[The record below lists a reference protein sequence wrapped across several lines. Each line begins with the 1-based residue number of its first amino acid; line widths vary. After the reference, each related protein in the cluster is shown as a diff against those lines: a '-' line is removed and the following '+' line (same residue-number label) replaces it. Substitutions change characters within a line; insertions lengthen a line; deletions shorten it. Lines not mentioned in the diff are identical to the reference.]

1 MNVVPV
7 DHNSVAAAKSTATAT
22 PLLQTSSDPFTLE
35 AVLQLSTSVAGLSVD
50 LVKNQ
55 EASEARQEEFM
66 LNQQE
71 FNKTMA
77 EKQDLDKKKWE
88 EQKQTNTEVRKALE
102 TADDNFHNLE
112 ACVPGFCFTPC
123 SGQKKKSLKFGKVD
137 S

>member
-1 MNVVPV
+1 MNIVPV

-102 TADDNFHNLE
+102 TTDENFENLK
-112 ACVPGFCFTPC
+112 ACVPGFCYTPC
-123 SGQKKKSLKFGKVD
+123 SGKKKSLKSGKVD